1 MPGIEPC
8 VELVRL
14 MGGVRIRRPNLS
26 NLAGEPAREII
37 DEAEPIRCWCR
48 GSGRTGTSSVL
59 EEEGSEV
66 GAGMSVGLSD
76 LLAFTRLTAAWDSC
90 FGELSVAKR
99 RKTRERYPQPRL
111 DRSSRPASGLVGW
124 TPYLL

>member
-37 DEAEPIRCWCR
+37 DVAEPIRCWCR

-66 GAGMSVGLSD
+66 GAGTLVGLSD

-90 FGELSVAKR
+90 LGAVS
-99 RKTRERYPQPRL
+99 REEGMEPGR
-111 DRSSRPASGLVGW
+111 DTHSRVQIAQVGQH
-124 TPYLL
+124 LG